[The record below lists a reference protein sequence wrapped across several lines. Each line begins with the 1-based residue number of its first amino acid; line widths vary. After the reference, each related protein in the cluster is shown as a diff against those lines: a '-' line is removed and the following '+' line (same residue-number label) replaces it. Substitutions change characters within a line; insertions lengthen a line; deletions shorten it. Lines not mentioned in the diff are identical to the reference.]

1 MLRIASDSSAD
12 QARARQILSDIESKL
27 GERVYCLYQNMGV
40 DSPEE
45 QIFWHV
51 VSEART
57 KLQKVGH
64 LEKLT
69 VLLESPGGNAD
80 YAYRL
85 VRTFRRYVDRLNV
98 IVVSWAKSAA
108 TIFSLGADKIF
119 LSDDGELGP
128 LDSQIND
135 PDGGRSLSALNA
147 FKSLEFLREH
157 ALDAS
162 ELVVRMY
169 VEGYKMHL
177 PNAIRHSK
185 PLVSDM
191 VQPLFNQLDPL
202 PLGEARRYLQVGEE
216 YSKLIMERYSYKHL
230 SKQAIEKIVHNL
242 VWEYPSHGFVIDL
255 ELAQKIGLSVARLDD
270 EVSELCEQLLA
281 TVPGC
286 VGIIDR
292 SPAASPVAAA
302 SHGVAVATPAS
313 SPTTVVSTEPNGSG
327 KEEKDEVQV

>member
-1 MLRIASDSSAD
+1 MLRISSDSLAD
-12 QARARQILSDIESKL
+12 HARVREILSKL
-27 GERVYCLYQNMGV
+27 EEKIGRVYCLYQDMSS
-40 DSPEE
+40 DSVEE
-45 QIFWHV
+45 QIYWHV
-51 VSEART
+51 VAEARL
-57 KLQKVGH
+57 KLQRVGH

-80 YAYRL
+80 SAYRL
-85 VRTFRRYVDRLNV
+85 VRTFRRYTDRLEV
-98 IVVSWAKSAA
+98 IVVNWAKSGA
-108 TIFSLGADKIF
+108 TLFSLGADKIL

-128 LDSQIND
+128 LDSQIGD

-177 PNAIRHSK
+177 PNAISHSR

-202 PLGEARRYLQVGEE
+202 PLGEARRYLQVAEE
-216 YSKLIMERYSYKHL
+216 YSKLVMERYSYKHL
-230 SKQAIEKIVHNL
+230 SKDAIEKIVHNL

-255 ELAQKIGLSVARLDD
+255 ELAKKIGLTVERLDD
-270 EVSELCEQLLA
+270 EISELCEKLLS
-281 TVPGC
+281 TVRGC

-292 SPAASPVAAA
+292 TPAPAATTDASEVVAETKATVPVESAPVE
-302 SHGVAVATPAS
+302 S
-313 SPTTVVSTEPNGSG
+313 NGSG
-327 KEEKDEVQV
+327 KEEKHEVQI